1 MASSDHPTL
10 LGMPLP
16 FERAEYE
23 RRFAT
28 VRRALEDAELDALL
42 VFQQENMNY
51 LFGYDQN
58 GYWVYQVAVVT
69 RERDDIVVLA
79 RPADHALI
87 AGLPFVEDLR
97 LWRDDSDDDPAR
109 MTADILAD
117 VGALGIG
124 RRVGIELHSH
134 ALLPHHH
141 GRLRTAL
148 DGRVELV
155 DASDLIADLR
165 VRKSD
170 AEVAY
175 CRQAGEILD
184 AGLRAG
190 LEQVRPGATEAN
202 VLGAAY
208 AAMFEA
214 GGHMPAVPPPVS
226 SGPRT
231 LSRTHGGATQ
241 RVVEDDE
248 LFVLEIGACLHRYH
262 VVGVHSRWVGPAP
275 DHVRSTSS
283 ELQEALAAGT
293 ASVRPGVAAADVAR
307 AVNGVLGRQG
317 AFVAGNHV
325 GYGTGIGY
333 PPSWLDT
340 LRIKESS
347 TQVLHP
353 NTVLFLFVHR
363 IVHHRETPLLVFIG
377 EPLLVTGTGS
387 ERLSALPLELDVS

>member
-1 MASSDHPTL
+1 MGTSDHPTL

-42 VFQQENMNY
+42 VFHQENMNY

-97 LWRDDSDDDPAR
+97 LWRDDSDDDPAQ

-117 VGALGIG
+117 VGALGSG

-134 ALLPHHH
+134 ALLPYHH
-141 GRLRTAL
+141 GRLHATL
-148 DGRVELV
+148 GGRVELV

-184 AGLRAG
+184 AALK
-190 LEQVRPGATEAN
+190 PPTAT
-202 VLGAAY
+202 
-208 AAMFEA
+208 
-214 GGHMPAVPPPVS
+214 P
-226 SGPRT
+226 
-231 LSRTHGGATQ
+231 
-241 RVVEDDE
+241 
-248 LFVLEIGACLHRYH
+248 
-262 VVGVHSRWVGPAP
+262 
-275 DHVRSTSS
+275 TSS
-283 ELQEALAAGT
+283 APNSYTTPRDLTQ
-293 ASVRPGVAAADVAR
+293 AR
-307 AVNGVLGRQG
+307 
-317 AFVAGNHV
+317 
-325 GYGTGIGY
+325 
-333 PPSWLDT
+333 
-340 LRIKESS
+340 
-347 TQVLHP
+347 LHP
-353 NTVLFLFVHR
+353 GQLAPSAETTTVACRL
-363 IVHHRETPLLVFIG
+363 
-377 EPLLVTGTGS
+377 
-387 ERLSALPLELDVS
+387 RLSAGSRWDERDVVHGPPLAAAASGSAPRPLPMVGEDRRHAHGGVRRRSWTIPAV